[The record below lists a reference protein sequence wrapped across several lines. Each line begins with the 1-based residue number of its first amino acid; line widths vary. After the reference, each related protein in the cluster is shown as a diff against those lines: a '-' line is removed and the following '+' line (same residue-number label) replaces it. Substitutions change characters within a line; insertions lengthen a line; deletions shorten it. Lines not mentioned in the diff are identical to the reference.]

1 MRIEPCQVMGE
12 RGGGKQDVRAG
23 EAHVRRRISSGSRQ
37 CKRESE
43 KINGGGNKA
52 NGRREM

>member
-43 KINGGGNKA
+43 KINGGENKA